1 MDTRVTPIS
10 PTFTDARAAD
20 LMDRI
25 ALAEQQVATL
35 EGEQQRMARHELA
48 LLETELVRLTSSMT
62 AV

>member
-1 MDTRVTPIS
+1 
-10 PTFTDARAAD
+10 
-20 LMDRI
+20 MDRI

-48 LLETELVRLTSSMT
+48 LLETELVRLANSTM